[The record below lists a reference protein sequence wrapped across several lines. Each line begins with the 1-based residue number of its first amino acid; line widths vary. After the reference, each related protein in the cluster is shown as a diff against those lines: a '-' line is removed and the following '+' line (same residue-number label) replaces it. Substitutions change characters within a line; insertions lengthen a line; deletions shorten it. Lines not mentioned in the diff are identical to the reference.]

1 MRRDMK
7 ANEGK
12 WSQLMTNEGR
22 GRQMERQMKAIEGRC
37 KKMNGNEG
45 IWRQVKANEGIK

>member
-12 WSQLMTNEGR
+12 WSQLITNEGR
-22 GRQMERQMKAIEGRC
+22 GRQMEAIEG
-37 KKMNGNEG
+37 N
-45 IWRQVKANEGIK
+45 